1 MDPHKPT
8 NPKDDHYQ
16 LPKRTWAPVEP
27 LSPQSEKLLGDYY
40 DRELETMYRR
50 PRDSDDDSDE
60 DPWLHPPLP
69 IVPPVQRPA
78 KSYPQEPPDW
88 ATYEW
93 PPQGASS
100 SQKRAMVEAE
110 KNTMPGEK
118 PCWATYEW
126 PLQGASSSQKRA
138 TVEAEKNTLPVE
150 QEITYFN
157 MLTELT
163 KINTTTMSE
172 MQLRAHEGQ
181 IAFLCNKLGIDK
193 P

>member
-8 NPKDDHYQ
+8 NPKDEHSQ
-16 LPKRTWAPVEP
+16 QPKRTWAPIEP
-27 LSPQSEKLLGDYY
+27 MSPRSEKLLGDFYE
-40 DRELETMYRR
+40 REHETMYRR

-78 KSYPQEPPDW
+78 KSYPQEPLDW

-100 SQKRAMVEAE
+100 SQKRA
-110 KNTMPGEK
+110 
-118 PCWATYEW
+118 
-126 PLQGASSSQKRA
+126 
-138 TVEAEKNTLPVE
+138 TVKAEKNTLPVE

-181 IAFLCNKLGIDK
+181 IAFLCNKLVIAK